1 MIFDFVAIELNSL
14 DVFAGVVKFVAEPG
28 FEELNSGVPPD
39 GDGRIMPDP
48 GVWEK
53 RGGPPGV
60 LYILFD
66 IEAPNR

>member
-1 MIFDFVAIELNSL
+1 MIFDFVAIELDTL

-28 FEELNSGVPPD
+28 FEELKSGVPPD
-39 GDGRIMPDP
+39 GDGRIMPGP
-48 GVWEK
+48 GFCEK

-60 LYILFD
+60 LNMLFD